1 MKSFNKAFT
10 AALLGVVALLG
21 VQTTAVQAAEEGWLV
36 DFEEAKKLSKE
47 TGKPILMEF
56 TGSDWCPPCKA
67 LHKAVLSQDVFK
79 TEVPKSYILLKLDN
93 PRDKSHQTDAEKKQY
108 PVLAKKYGVRGVP
121 TVMLVDDEGK
131 PFHQQV
137 GFGGDKAEKWVA
149 DIVAKSEIRAKRDSA
164 LEKAAAASGVEKA
177 KLLDEAINLIDVK
190 LAVAT
195 YGDVVAQIIELDEEN
210 EAGLKAKYVGLQ
222 NNVKFEEEMQGV
234 MQASRGAAPEE
245 TAGKL
250 GELVAKYKPSG
261 EPLQMA
267 LYYQGFFTMRAGDKE
282 KAKVLMEKAVAAAP
296 DSRNSLQIKQII
308 SQQFKD

>member
-1 MKSFNKAFT
+1 M
-10 AALLGVVALLG
+10 
-21 VQTTAVQAAEEGWLV
+21 
-36 DFEEAKKLSKE
+36 
-47 TGKPILMEF
+47 
-56 TGSDWCPPCKA
+56 
-67 LHKAVLSQDVFK
+67 
-79 TEVPKSYILLKLDN
+79 
-93 PRDKSHQTDAEKKQY
+93 
-108 PVLAKKYGVRGVP
+108 
-121 TVMLVDDEGK
+121 
-131 PFHQQV
+131 
-137 GFGGDKAEKWVA
+137 
-149 DIVAKSEIRAKRDSA
+149 
-164 LEKAAAASGVEKA
+164 
-177 KLLDEAINLIDVK
+177 
-190 LAVAT
+190 AVAT